1 MARIL
6 LVLRRMHTGIV
17 GNREDHSS
25 VNTYVRHR
33 KQRICRH
40 IQPHM
45 LHGTKRACSSK
56 RSSRSC
62 FRCNLLVW
70 CPFAINLDVYK
81 RQRRKRFQ
89 GDCKKCIRMILKAF
103 YKKHFCFL
111 FLFLDFFLFG
121 QYNYKVGLKTLK
133 YF

>member
-1 MARIL
+1 MPTGNI
-6 LVLRRMHTGIV
+6 RRSG
-17 GNREDHSS
+17 
-25 VNTYVRHR
+25 
-33 KQRICRH
+33 
-40 IQPHM
+40 
-45 LHGTKRACSSK
+45 SK
-56 RSSRSC
+56 RSNVKLALCLSQTGHRERMHLCGGLFPYFLQIRNHIPTVLLFCEPAESHHRSPRREFTC
-62 FRCNLLVW
+62 VLSSGVT
-70 CPFAINLDVYK
+70 K
-81 RQRRKRFQ
+81 ERRKRFQ